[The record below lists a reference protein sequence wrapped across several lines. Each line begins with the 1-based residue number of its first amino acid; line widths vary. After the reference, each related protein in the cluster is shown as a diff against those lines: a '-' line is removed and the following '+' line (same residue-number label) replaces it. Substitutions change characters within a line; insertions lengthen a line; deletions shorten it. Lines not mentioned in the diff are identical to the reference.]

1 MAWFRPVV
9 VAMALLAVLFGGAG
23 GPEAGASS
31 LGSGPPGGGS
41 QGGPQLAKAKGDA
54 CVKDRAWMRRNHMDF
69 LKHRR
74 DETVRE
80 GIRIRDESLLNCQ
93 SCHTSRTEFCDRC
106 HSFVGVQ
113 PDCFHCH
120 NYK

>member
-1 MAWFRPVV
+1 
-9 VAMALLAVLFGGAG
+9 MALLAVLFGGAG
-23 GPEAGASS
+23 GPGAGASGPPQDG
-31 LGSGPPGGGS
+31 LPQSGPR
-41 QGGPQLAKAKGDA
+41 LAKAKGEA

-74 DETVRE
+74 DETVRD
-80 GIRIRDESLLNCQ
+80 GVRVRDESLLNCQ